1 VAVLVVTKD
10 GLRIFMRAVLAAW
23 PTLTLRL
30 FVNDVVPTEETVL
43 SDMEQAT
50 FPGYVPI
57 VINTWTNP
65 YQVEDATNVE
75 TDEQPRLF
83 TQSYP
88 ANPVQTVYGYMVT
101 SPWPH
106 LLWAER
112 AAVPI
117 AMLTDNQTITVRP
130 SLTLRNQT

>member
-1 VAVLVVTKD
+1 MLVVTKE

-30 FVNDVVPTEETVL
+30 FVNDIDPTEETVL
-43 SDMEQAT
+43 SDVTQAT
-50 FPGYVPI
+50 FPGYEPI
-57 VINTWTNP
+57 VIMSWTNP

-88 ANPVQTVYGYMVT
+88 ADPVQTVYGYMVT

-112 AAVPI
+112 AATPI
-117 AMLTDNQTITVRP
+117 AMLGVNQMVTVRP